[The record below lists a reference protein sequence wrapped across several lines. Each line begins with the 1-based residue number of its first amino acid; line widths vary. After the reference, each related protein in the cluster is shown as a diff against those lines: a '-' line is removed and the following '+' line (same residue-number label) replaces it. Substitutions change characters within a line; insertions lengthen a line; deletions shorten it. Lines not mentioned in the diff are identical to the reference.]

1 MTEMKDVDH
10 THPETA
16 DSFGDAFRRG
26 PDVAADGG
34 ERSEGPRTSSE
45 RSSDGSRDSL
55 RESRNE
61 RDAETNDEDDEEE
74 ETTDRVA
81 TATMEDVDH
90 TTDDDG
96 VDRTFE
102 RGTEGRSDAV

>member
-1 MTEMKDVDH
+1 MTEMRDVDH

-34 ERSEGPRTSSE
+34 ERDAEPA
-45 RSSDGSRDSL
+45 DD
-55 RESRNE
+55 NE
-61 RDAETNDEDDEEE
+61 NDTATETATDAETSDAVD
-74 ETTDRVA
+74 
-81 TATMEDVDH
+81 ATMDEVDH
-90 TTDDDG
+90 TSAAEG
-96 VDRTFE
+96 VDRSFE